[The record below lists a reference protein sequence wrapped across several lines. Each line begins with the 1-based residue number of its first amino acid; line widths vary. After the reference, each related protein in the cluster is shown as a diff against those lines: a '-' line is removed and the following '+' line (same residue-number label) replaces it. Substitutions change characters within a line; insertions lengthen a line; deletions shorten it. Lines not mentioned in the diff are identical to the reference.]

1 MSVNLSPFYVVPGYT
16 FFYWGFTLK
25 KSVYDEYKKF
35 FGLKSGSL
43 VKPIEL
49 EIGRKKFDAKIRIAR
64 INNQGK
70 IKNRSSTIYPEREVV
85 QIIYDGEPDTL
96 KALRKLVI
104 FSYASTIDK
113 SKPKLKELLE
123 FEYKGNNIFKINVI
137 SKQETDFDRMFEFM
151 EDKNLFAFWKDE
163 NSKKKK
169 KKHKDN
175 SSMDGLR
182 SGDDGEYNYSSDDEN
197 ESEDRR
203 RQSTAESSGT
213 NLNVDF
219 NYGDIIERTPE
230 EIFDTFLNSYKGFAR
245 FKELLIRDGFD
256 DMEALIYAKKKDL
269 LDIMPKKAA
278 IRFYKVLKREKP
290 HWKIVYRK
298 QREQIEI
305 ERAEERE
312 REERLKKEEEGWFV
326 GEYGSE
332 EEEDYDDE
340 LMHDGFHDGHDDY

>member
-1 MSVNLSPFYVVPGYT
+1 MSANLSPFYVVPGYT

-85 QIIYDGEPDTL
+85 QIFYDGEPDTL

-123 FEYKGNNIFKINVI
+123 FEYKGNNSFKINVI

-169 KKHKDN
+169 KDKLFISYSDKWIKSKEV
-175 SSMDGLR
+175 SS
-182 SGDDGEYNYSSDDEN
+182 YSNRTNIVYILHDSD
-197 ESEDRR
+197 S
-203 RQSTAESSGT
+203 
-213 NLNVDF
+213 
-219 NYGDIIERTPE
+219 
-230 EIFDTFLNSYKGFAR
+230 
-245 FKELLIRDGFD
+245 KELYVGKANIFGNRVKEDSSRVALEKFD
-256 DMEALIYAKKKDL
+256 KFLFFELNPEYSFL
-269 LDIMPKKAA
+269 LDNLENYT
-278 IRFYKVLKREKP
+278 IRFLASIFKNLVKVKGLDIESLKL
-290 HWKIVYRK
+290 VNK
-298 QREQIEI
+298 QI
-305 ERAEERE
+305 
-312 REERLKKEEEGWFV
+312 KK
-326 GEYGSE
+326 
-332 EEEDYDDE
+332 
-340 LMHDGFHDGHDDY
+340 

>member
-1 MSVNLSPFYVVPGYT
+1 MEKVNKNGDDNTNNSEKNI
-16 FFYWGFTLK
+16 LK
-25 KSVYDEYKKF
+25 RRSSRVMFNKKLTESTELPKIMQSKHDVHHKKEVKRTTTIKAKSVK
-35 FGLKSGSL
+35 
-43 VKPIEL
+43 V
-49 EIGRKKFDAKIRIAR
+49 
-64 INNQGK
+64 NQ
-70 IKNRSSTIYPEREVV
+70 N
-85 QIIYDGEPDTL
+85 Q
-96 KALRKLVI
+96 
-104 FSYASTIDK
+104 
-113 SKPKLKELLE
+113 
-123 FEYKGNNIFKINVI
+123 
-137 SKQETDFDRMFEFM
+137 
-151 EDKNLFAFWKDE
+151 
-163 NSKKKK
+163 
-169 KKHKDN
+169 
-175 SSMDGLR
+175 
-182 SGDDGEYNYSSDDEN
+182 
-197 ESEDRR
+197 
-203 RQSTAESSGT
+203 
-213 NLNVDF
+213 NLNPL
-219 NYGDIIERTPE
+219 EA
-230 EIFDTFLNSYKGFAR
+230 TFLNSYKGFAR

>member
-1 MSVNLSPFYVVPGYT
+1 MEEVVADRLST
-16 FFYWGFTLK
+16 
-25 KSVYDEYKKF
+25 
-35 FGLKSGSL
+35 
-43 VKPIEL
+43 
-49 EIGRKKFDAKIRIAR
+49 A
-64 INNQGK
+64 
-70 IKNRSSTIYPEREVV
+70 IKHATTDSKDTPNDVLAIVSSTTNVEKNS
-85 QIIYDGEPDTL
+85 DT
-96 KALRKLVI
+96 
-104 FSYASTIDK
+104 S
-113 SKPKLKELLE
+113 
-123 FEYKGNNIFKINVI
+123 
-137 SKQETDFDRMFEFM
+137 ETEKKNKDDDLTSS
-151 EDKNLFAFWKDE
+151 EDKLLLQDDHELFYDFRDDEADLFRRLERHLRISHE
-163 NSKKKK
+163 NSKKMK

-182 SGDDGEYNYSSDDEN
+182 SGDDGEYHYSSDDEN

-340 LMHDGFHDGHDDY
+340 LMHDGFHDGHNDY